1 MNPLG
6 SLQAAQPVVPGRAT
20 QVWLLTF
27 SDLVLLLLTFFIL
40 LFAMSD
46 IDLGRYGALSRST
59 GLASV
64 EPLLAETQEPTSD
77 FTISQRELRPA
88 EDLGYLKSVVTQSLT
103 RDARFGTV
111 ATRLTDEYLVLSLP
125 SSLLFKPGSAE
136 LSEAATSAVFDL
148 AGLLSVLENAIAVTG
163 HVGPEEIGSEPFL
176 SDWELSLA
184 RAVRVS
190 QSLRQSGYIGP
201 MTVFGRSDIDYQ
213 TRSQNLPEPAR
224 EALAAVPNA
233 SVVITN
239 PTHYAIALTYDMDDM
254 HAPVLVAKGV
264 DYLARR
270 IRQIAEDNDVPLVEN
285 PPLARALYAAV
296 EVDQEIPPEHYKAVA
311 EIIGY
316 VMQVNGK
323 GQVAS

>member
-1 MNPLG
+1 MNQL
-6 SLQAAQPVVPGRAT
+6 STLQPVATGRAT

-64 EPLLAETQEPTSD
+64 QPLLAETQEPTSD

-88 EDLGYLKSVVTQSLT
+88 EDLGYLKSVITQSLT
-103 RDARFGTV
+103 KDARFGTV

-125 SSLLFKPGSAE
+125 SALLFRPGSAE
-136 LSEAATSAVFDL
+136 LGEAASSAIFDL
-148 AGLLSVLENAIAVTG
+148 AGLLSALGNAIAVTG
-163 HVGPEEIGSEPFL
+163 HVGPEEIGFAPFL

-184 RAVRVS
+184 RAVVVS

-213 TRSQNLPEPAR
+213 TRSQNLPDAAR
-224 EALAAVPNA
+224 AVLAAAADRVDI
-233 SVVITN
+233 VIF
-239 PTHYAIALTYDMDDM
+239 PHESG
-254 HAPVLVAKGV
+254 GV
-264 DYLARR
+264 D
-270 IRQIAEDNDVPLVEN
+270 
-285 PPLARALYAAV
+285 
-296 EVDQEIPPEHYKAVA
+296 
-311 EIIGY
+311 
-316 VMQVNGK
+316 
-323 GQVAS
+323 